1 MEYRF
6 DFDEQLPDLPMA
18 FDLQA
23 VAQLFEQQLLRQP
36 SILARRGTSR
46 YSAFKTQSTSQPGA
60 A

>member
-23 VAQLFEQQLLRQP
+23 VAQLLNSSCSASHP
-36 SILARRGTSR
+36 SLVRRGTSR